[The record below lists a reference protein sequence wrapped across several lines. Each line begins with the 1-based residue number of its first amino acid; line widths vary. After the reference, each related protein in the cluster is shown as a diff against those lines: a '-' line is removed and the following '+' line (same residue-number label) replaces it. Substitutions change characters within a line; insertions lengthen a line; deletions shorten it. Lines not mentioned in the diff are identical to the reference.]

1 MPDASKIDDGGA
13 AFPFEYDDN
22 SAPSGISYRLSH
34 SGMTL
39 RDYFAAAA
47 LTGLLA
53 SPNDSV
59 YRYVIE
65 TAKTTSPAPMV
76 AGLAYELA
84 DALIA
89 ASKTGGPEHG

>member
-1 MPDASKIDDGGA
+1 MPDSKIDDGGA
-13 AFPFEYDDN
+13 AFAMPASEHSQGCHFEQR
-22 SAPSGISYRLSH
+22 GLSK
-34 SGMTL
+34 

-65 TAKTTSPAPMV
+65 TAKTASPAPMV

-89 ASKTGGPEHG
+89 ASKTGWPEHG

>member
-1 MPDASKIDDGGA
+1 MSDASKIDDGGA

-47 LTGLLA
+47 LTGFTA
-53 SPNDSV
+53 GTFWAEVDND
-59 YRYVIE
+59 E
-65 TAKTTSPAPMV
+65 AAKA
-76 AGLAYELA
+76 AYAVA
-84 DALIA
+84 DAMIA

>member
-1 MPDASKIDDGGA
+1 MSDASKIDDGGA
-13 AFPFEYDDN
+13 AFAMPASEHSQGGHFEQR
-22 SAPSGISYRLSH
+22 GLSK
-34 SGMTL
+34 

-53 SPNDSV
+53 SPNGSI

-65 TAKTTSPAPMV
+65 SAKTTSPAPMV

>member
-1 MPDASKIDDGGA
+1 MSDASKIDDGGA

-47 LTGLLA
+47 LPAVIANCA
-53 SPNDSV
+53 SDRLTNGESREQMFARKALEV
-59 YRYVIE
+59 
-65 TAKTTSPAPMV
+65 
-76 AGLAYELA
+76 A

-89 ASKTGGPEHG
+89 ASKSEVDHG